1 MSSIAV
7 DTSRASEELT
17 TAADYQRKAGRR
29 AACLMIVVVIVVA
42 IVLLAVSSQI
52 PSFDETLTIS
62 LGPFINLYLFY
73 LPGHLNFCDTCDFF
87 RDRNLLL

>member
-42 IVLLAVSSQI
+42 IVLLAVSSLVLSCSRDAH
-52 PSFDETLTIS
+52 PLLRSFHK
-62 LGPFINLYLFY
+62 FIFFY
-73 LPGHLNFCDTCDFF
+73 LPGHLNF
-87 RDRNLLL
+87 